1 MHCNFQNATQAHPFV
16 GSIFES
22 VAESLTTNNHGAA
35 AVGAGALSAEGSFG
49 RPYLGGEDT
58 RRVLRA
64 TLSCTLQFSH
74 FSFASSPKL
83 STPSTEPKKMRFSAL
98 QSGHGPLAIKGFL

>member
-1 MHCNFQNATQAHPFV
+1 MHCNFQTAKKINSV
-16 GSIFES
+16 VCSVSES
-22 VAESLTTNNHGAA
+22 VAESLTTNYHEAS
-35 AVGAGALSAEGSFG
+35 AVGAGALSAEGSVG

-64 TLSCTLQFSH
+64 MLSSTLQFSH

-83 STPSTEPKKMRFSAL
+83 STPSTEPKNMRFSAL